1 MVQSDVDRPVKADHF
16 NNQSFEDRSTSNGF
30 RGRNLY
36 DDKRIK
42 GLLLKDLTVGAT
54 VKNPN
59 YRICDMCWHLTG
71 RMFSFTS
78 RSDEK
83 LHYVEGT

>member
-30 RGRNLY
+30 CGRNLY

-42 GLLLKDLTVGAT
+42 GLLLKDLTVGAM

-59 YRICDMCWHLTG
+59 YRICAGILQEECFHLLLEV
-71 RMFSFTS
+71 MKNYIMLKEP
-78 RSDEK
+78 D
-83 LHYVEGT
+83 

>member
-30 RGRNLY
+30 CGRNLY
-36 DDKRIK
+36 NEQMNKRSSFEEFNS
-42 GLLLKDLTVGAT
+42 GAM

-59 YRICDMCWHLTG
+59 CRICAGIL
-71 RMFSFTS
+71 
-78 RSDEK
+78 
-83 LHYVEGT
+83 